1 MHTQMSFS
9 KNELEQMVASVPA
22 WWHSIELGHGVKTK
36 GVKAGG
42 DMTKELESLHLPDFR
57 HKTVLD
63 IGANDG
69 FYSFEAERR
78 GASRVLSVDYYAWS
92 LDLAKHWQYQKD
104 CKERGVVPEPD
115 QQTPNWRPS
124 ELPGKRGFDTAHKA
138 LSSKVEAHVGDY
150 LKLDPKQVGSFDIVL
165 YLGVL
170 YHMEDLLQALKQVAA
185 LTREV
190 AVIETAAVVI
200 PGYEHHALC
209 EFFETSELDGDMSN
223 WWAPNEKALV
233 GMCRA
238 AGFRRV
244 EVIAGAPLVKEKGKG
259 LFSSPPPVQVHRYRA
274 IVHAFK

>member
-1 MHTQMSFS
+1 MHAQISFS
-9 KNELEQMVASVPA
+9 KNELEQMAASVPA
-22 WWHSIELGHGVKTK
+22 WWHSIDLGHGVKTK

-78 GASRVLSVDYYAWS
+78 GASRVLAVDYYAWS
-92 LDLAKHWQYQKD
+92 LDLAKHWQYQKE
-104 CKERGVVPEPD
+104 CKERGIVPEPD

-138 LSSKVEAHVGDY
+138 LGSKVEAHVGDY

-170 YHMEDLLQALKQVAA
+170 YHMENLLEALKQVAT

-200 PGYEHHALC
+200 PGYERHAIC

-238 AGFRRV
+238 AGFTRA
-244 EVIAGAPLVKEKGKG
+244 EIIAGAPPVKEKGRG
-259 LFSSPPPVQVHRYRA
+259 MFSSPPPLQVHRYRA
-274 IVHAFK
+274 IVHAYK